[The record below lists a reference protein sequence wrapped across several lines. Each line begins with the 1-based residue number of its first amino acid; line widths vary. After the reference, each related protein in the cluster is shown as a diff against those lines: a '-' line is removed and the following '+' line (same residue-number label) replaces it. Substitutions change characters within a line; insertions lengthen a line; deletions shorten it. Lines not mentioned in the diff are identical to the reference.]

1 MNSVAIAC
9 FALVLIAQL
18 PISFPKNLSNQ
29 SSTSR
34 PSELDHLL
42 EIRARMEVS
51 MSFDNYTTDSFW
63 KEEIQKILKLNQECG
78 IAVVPQINYL
88 IACERD
94 RQKLKREYQER
105 STSANIASQTLIAM
119 PILMWLIANSI
130 GVDVLNFLKSG
141 FGILTLIC
149 GISLTLVSRLLIKR
163 IGHIA
168 VQSPQIK
175 RFKPVSQNFAAV
187 GAFIAIFLFQT
198 SFQGLAI
205 ATLIGCLLHFLW
217 HRIPIQNVSEVKY
230 HRQANQHVQIM
241 LLAGIVETGATWSKA
256 LGYFDEEELKV
267 LSGRIEMGVDAIQTF
282 SDSNNWRDI
291 GKVISF
297 SIEKGSKIADD
308 LRSLADEYRRDVF
321 SYRVNRIERIAGR
334 LIIPVNLL
342 QIPAFIFLGLIPLVA
357 PLIFETFSA
366 FHI

>member
-9 FALVLIAQL
+9 FALALIAQL
-18 PISFPKNLSNQ
+18 PISFPKNISNQ
-29 SSTSR
+29 SPTR
-34 PSELDHLL
+34 RLTELDHLL
-42 EIRARMEVS
+42 ELRARMEVS
-51 MSFDNYTTDSFW
+51 MRFDNYTDDSFW
-63 KEEIQKILKLNQECG
+63 SAEIQKILKLNQECG
-78 IAVVPQINYL
+78 IAVIPQINYL

-105 STSANIASQTLIAM
+105 AASANIASQTLIAM
-119 PILMWLIANSI
+119 PLLMWLIANSI
-130 GVDVLNFLKSG
+130 GVDVLNFVKSG
-141 FGILTLIC
+141 FGILSIIC

-163 IGHIA
+163 IGRIA
-168 VQSPQIK
+168 LQSPQIK
-175 RFKPVSQNFAAV
+175 RFKPVSQNLAAFGV
-187 GAFIAIFLFQT
+187 FIAIFLIQT

-205 ATLIGCLLHFLW
+205 ATLSGCVLHFFW
-217 HRIPIQNVSEVKY
+217 HRIPVRNPSEVRY
-230 HRQANQHVQIM
+230 FRQAKQHVQIM
-241 LLAGIVETGATWSKA
+241 LLAGIVETGAPWTKA
-256 LGYFDEEELKV
+256 LGYLDDEEAKV
-267 LSGRIEMGVDAIQTF
+267 LTGRLEMGVDAIQTF
-282 SDSNNWRDI
+282 GNSNNWQDI

-308 LRSLADEYRRDVF
+308 LRLLADEYRRDVF

-357 PLIFETFSA
+357 PLIIESFSA